1 MPRRPFPGS
10 LDPLFSF
17 ATGPLSRAHSSNPC
31 HVCMESLSLMNPAEH
46 TLTNTAAG
54 PPSPPRANAPF
65 FVANSAGPSP
75 TRLNISESSKAEGLT
90 PPRSLRNSLFTHAE
104 ARATHFRAATSPPA
118 SEPQMH
124 KPSLKPSELDT
135 KLVREAPT
143 GNSRSLIQ
151 HGEPQMR
158 QSKIMT
164 KSEKLRLKG
173 SATDLES
180 VEDAEMTIGVAP
192 STGFRFMLPDK
203 KRSKSEEKE
212 EPPMVLFGGRASIT
226 MEPTLK
232 KSDKMETDDIDDN
245 FLGLEPE
252 TANDSVHFEDDHQ
265 GLIARHKQSVA
276 NHRSKILAKSKEED
290 EDSELDLPEDL
301 ILSEDGKL
309 PIVRVPAIASA
320 KLFDYQ
326 REGIQFLYNLFVLN
340 RGGIL
345 ADDMG
350 LGKTVQTICFVLAI
364 KSGQASAASF
374 FQQGPSSAL
383 SSDLHS
389 PDTHSKLFGAI
400 APNPILIIAPASLL
414 QHWHRE
420 FYQWT
425 KLRTF
430 IAHGKQERLQ
440 VLESAKSNKLDVVLM
455 SYDTLVTCI
464 RSLNVIT
471 FSCVIFDEA
480 HKVKSRTSKQYGACA
495 ALKTKR
501 KFGLTGTVMQNSF
514 EELWALCHVLGF
526 AATALGDLDYFKKH
540 YIAPIK
546 EGHVQDASSAQISR
560 AAIVASSLVDKL
572 SKFILRRTKQCIAN
586 QLPPKEDH
594 IVFCAPTALQL
605 KIYKRITDSPLY
617 RLLRQNSTPCKCGS
631 GQAAIRCCSRRSKLF
646 DMGPSIDFPK
656 VALPALTRL
665 QQLAN
670 HVSLI
675 VSPEMIQELQAQ
687 AALKRM
693 TPSTNESKSFGVD
706 SSTRTHLITNF
717 FSESTEKKSEKKAE
731 SNSTEAKAKK
741 SSIKSLRPS
750 FASMPA
756 SAPDSSASSA
766 PPGSN
771 APSSSSSSSLSGYT
785 GNKADRS
792 LSSFID
798 SAFLKMAFGED
809 IDEIA
814 EALANGDDDL
824 ELCGKLKVL
833 SSLLPHWK
841 EQGAKVLLFSS
852 STRLMDVLAR
862 FCTKQGFSYGRV
874 EGTTPIQQRQ
884 RLVDHFNKTKS
895 QFVFIVSTKACGVG
909 LNLSSA
915 NVVVIF
921 EPHFNVSLDMQASDR
936 AHRIGQVRTT
946 RVYRLV
952 SAFTIEELTYR
963 RQIYKQQM
971 ANIAT
976 EGRSE
981 KRFFK
986 MTEVFG
992 AHLLFSL
999 LDRSQLNTV
1008 DILGRENTLSAQK
1021 DEIPVDD
1028 SKFRVTRDGVAQALA
1043 ETSKDSNALLQL
1055 FMNKA
1060 QATDGLGLD
1069 EEGAGLGTT
1078 EEAGDESHATAGDG
1092 EHPNALDRSDF
1103 GDIDDILKKAG
1114 ALHSHLNS
1122 ELFGPAAAANSVTH
1136 AANASSAAYDEESAS
1151 PSSFMGEK
1159 PSSKTPN
1166 APQRQSRSGPNPAAT
1181 TLLEPLPSA
1190 QIGSIRPN
1198 ALSEDMEHLSPAFL
1212 GDGGAKK
1219 TSTEDDDF
1227 PELL

>member
-1 MPRRPFPGS
+1 
-10 LDPLFSF
+10 
-17 ATGPLSRAHSSNPC
+17 
-31 HVCMESLSLMNPAEH
+31 
-46 TLTNTAAG
+46 
-54 PPSPPRANAPF
+54 
-65 FVANSAGPSP
+65 
-75 TRLNISESSKAEGLT
+75 
-90 PPRSLRNSLFTHAE
+90 
-104 ARATHFRAATSPPA
+104 
-118 SEPQMH
+118 
-124 KPSLKPSELDT
+124 
-135 KLVREAPT
+135 
-143 GNSRSLIQ
+143 
-151 HGEPQMR
+151 MR

-164 KSEKLRLKG
+164 KAEKLRLKG
-173 SATDLES
+173 PAADLES

-192 STGFRFMLPDK
+192 SSGFRFMLPDK
-203 KRSKSEEKE
+203 KRSKTEDKND
-212 EPPMVLFGGRASIT
+212 PPVVLFGGRSAITTDNTPKKPSAS
-226 MEPTLK
+226 LK
-232 KSDKMETDDIDDN
+232 DDIDDD
-245 FLGLEPE
+245 FKDAEPE
-252 TANDSVHFEDDHQ
+252 STNDSVHFEDDIQ
-265 GLIARHKQSVA
+265 GLIDRHRQSVA
-276 NHRSKILAKSKEED
+276 LRRSKLLEQSKDDVDMDIDLA
-290 EDSELDLPEDL
+290 EDL
-301 ILSEDGKL
+301 ILSEEGKL
-309 PIVRVPAIASA
+309 PIVRVPAVASS

-326 REGIQFLYNLFVLN
+326 REGIQFLYNLYVSN

-350 LGKTVQTICFVLAI
+350 LGKTVQTICFVLAL
-364 KSGQASAASF
+364 KSGSAAASSF
-374 FQQGPSSAL
+374 FQQGSMLPHDYES
-383 SSDLHS
+383 HS

-420 FYQWT
+420 FYHWT

-430 IAHGKQERLQ
+430 IAHGRQERLQ
-440 VLESAKSNKLDVVLM
+440 VLESAKNNKLDVVLM

-464 RSLNVIT
+464 RSLNEVT

-495 ALKTKR
+495 ALRTKR

-526 AATALGDLDYFKKH
+526 ASTALGDLDYFKRH

-546 EGHVQDASSAQISR
+546 EGHVQDASNAQISR

-572 SKFILRRTKQCIAN
+572 SKYILRRTKQCISN

-594 IVFCAPTALQL
+594 IVFCAPTPLQL

-631 GQAAIRCCSRRSKLF
+631 GQAAIRCCAKRSKLF
-646 DMGPSIDFPK
+646 DTGPSIDFPK

-675 VSPEMIQELQAQ
+675 VSPEIIQEIQAQ

-693 TPSTNESKSFGVD
+693 TAPPGAALNPSKSFGVD
-706 SSTRTHLITNF
+706 SVTRTQHITNF
-717 FSESTEKKSEKKAE
+717 FAESSEKKKRE
-731 SNSTEAKAKK
+731 GGK
-741 SSIKSLRPS
+741 SSDKSKEPSVKSLRPS
-750 FASMPA
+750 FAVIP
-756 SAPDSSASSA
+756 PTTSSD
-766 PPGSN
+766 
-771 APSSSSSSSLSGYT
+771 PSSSTDHTESV
-785 GNKADRS
+785 NKADLP
-792 LSSFID
+792 LSSCLD

-809 IDEIA
+809 IDLIA
-814 EALANGDDDL
+814 EALATGDEDM

-833 SSLLPHWK
+833 ASLLPHWK

-852 STRLMDVLAR
+852 STRLMDILAR
-862 FCTKQGFSYGRV
+862 FCTKQGFTYGRV
-874 EGTTPIQQRQ
+874 EGTTPIQHRQ

-936 AHRIGQVRTT
+936 AHRIGQQRTT

-1008 DILGRENTLSAQK
+1008 DILGRDNTINAQR
-1021 DEIPVDD
+1021 DELMADD
-1028 SKFRVTRDGVAQALA
+1028 GKFRVTRDGVAQALA

-1055 FMNKA
+1055 FLNKA
-1060 QATDGLGLD
+1060 HAGDGLDLD
-1069 EEGAGLGTT
+1069 EEGAGLQT
-1078 EEAGDESHATAGDG
+1078 EEPTDDNQAPAADG

-1103 GDIDDILKKAG
+1103 CDMDDILKKAG

-1122 ELFGPAAAANSVTH
+1122 ELFGP
-1136 AANASSAAYDEESAS
+1136 SAPTATVGGPVSALPAEEESS
-1151 PSSFMGEK
+1151 QSSFMGG
-1159 PSSKTPN
+1159 PATRAS
-1166 APQRQSRSGPNPAAT
+1166 SGPQGQTRLSGNSTAP
-1181 TLLEPLPSA
+1181 TLLEPLPSSS
-1190 QIGSIRPN
+1190 IGTIRAN
-1198 ALSEDMEHLSPAFL
+1198 ALSEDMEHLSPAFI
-1212 GDGGAKK
+1212 GDAATKRVV
-1219 TSTEDDDF
+1219 TEDEF
-1227 PELL
+1227 PDLL